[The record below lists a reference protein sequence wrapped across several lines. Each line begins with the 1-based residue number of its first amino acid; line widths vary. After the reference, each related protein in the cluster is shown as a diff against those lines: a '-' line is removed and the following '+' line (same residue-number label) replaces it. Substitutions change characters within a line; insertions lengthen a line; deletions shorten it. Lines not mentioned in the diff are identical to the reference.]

1 MGIKIFFRFFT
12 YGFDFFRFFKSV
24 VFCSVS
30 TFFSFAN
37 SSILA
42 NLLVVFKDGIKFLDF
57 LWSAP
62 EIIRDPFMERNQAT
76 DIYSFA
82 IVCSEIINL
91 QPAWQL
97 VNKERSAT
105 GELEKN

>member
-1 MGIKIFFRFFT
+1 MLIIRKR
-12 YGFDFFRFFKSV
+12 
-24 VFCSVS
+24 
-30 TFFSFAN
+30 
-37 SSILA
+37 
-42 NLLVVFKDGIKFLDF
+42 GIKFLDF

-97 VNKERSAT
+97 VNEERSAA
-105 GELEKN
+105 GELEKIRKTCRKLFRYHYEG